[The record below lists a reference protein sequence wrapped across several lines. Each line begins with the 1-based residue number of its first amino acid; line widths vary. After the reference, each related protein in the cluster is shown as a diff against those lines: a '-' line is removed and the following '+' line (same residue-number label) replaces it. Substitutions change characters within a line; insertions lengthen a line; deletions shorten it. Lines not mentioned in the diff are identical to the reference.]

1 MMFEKLLAESLV
13 SHKLPTHGS
22 EFQDKETTEGRGITV
37 VPLGE
42 GKTIAEHGE
51 AADQRDQGF

>member
-1 MMFEKLLAESLV
+1 MGLNFKTQGLLKAEESL
-13 SHKLPTHGS
+13 
-22 EFQDKETTEGRGITV
+22 RGITV

-42 GKTIAEHGE
+42 GKTIAKHGE